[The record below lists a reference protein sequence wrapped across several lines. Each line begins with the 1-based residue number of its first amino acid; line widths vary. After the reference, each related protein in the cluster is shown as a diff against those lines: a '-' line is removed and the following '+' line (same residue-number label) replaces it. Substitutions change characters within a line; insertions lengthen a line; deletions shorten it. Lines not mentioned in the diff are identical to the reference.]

1 MKKVIISLFMMLPLL
16 STAQQC
22 IVKDCDDMTDKC
34 TYYPRHNMIL
44 ANEKKTMGFT
54 MDARIVEKNGQ
65 LSVADIMILSVN
77 IGGCNESDKLILMLS
92 DSTKLS
98 LTSWNK
104 FNCEGNAWFSLKESD
119 VNRLASSKIIK
130 AYFQNGRSYDS
141 FTKEIEGEDQDYFV
155 KIIADCKENKFTV
168 RPNN

>member
-1 MKKVIISLFMMLPLL
+1 MKKVFIAMTMALPFL
-16 STAQQC
+16 SFSQQC

-44 ANEKKTMGFT
+44 ANDEKTKGFT
-54 MDARIVEKNGQ
+54 LDARIVEKAGQ
-65 LSVADIMILSVN
+65 LSVADIMVLSVN
-77 IGGCNESDKLILMLS
+77 IGSCNENDKLILMLS

-104 FNCEGNAWFSLKESD
+104 FNCEGNAWFTLRESD
-119 VNRLASSKIIK
+119 INRLGSNKIIK

-141 FTKEIEGEDQDYFV
+141 FTKEITGEDQNYFV
-155 KIIADCKENKFTV
+155 KIIADCRENKFTV
-168 RPNN
+168 LPK

>member
-1 MKKVIISLFMMLPLL
+1 MKKIFISLLMALPLF
-16 STAQQC
+16 SAAQQC

-34 TYYPRHNMIL
+34 TYYPRHNMIV
-44 ANEKKTMGFT
+44 ANETKTIGFT

-65 LSVADIMILSVN
+65 LSVADIMVLSVN
-77 IGGCNESDKLILMLS
+77 IGNCNENDKLILMFE

-104 FNCEGNAWFSLKESD
+104 FNCEGNSWFTVREQEINK
-119 VNRLASSKIIK
+119 LASSKIIK

-141 FTKEIEGEDQDYFV
+141 YSSTIGPDDQDYFI
-155 KIIADCKENKFTV
+155 KIIADCRNNKFTV
-168 RPNN
+168 KP

>member
-1 MKKVIISLFMMLPLL
+1 MKKVFIAMAMALPFLSL
-16 STAQQC
+16 SQQC

-44 ANEKKTMGFT
+44 ANDAKTVGFT
-54 MDARIVEKNGQ
+54 LDARIVEKAGQ
-65 LSVADIMILSVN
+65 LSVADIMVLSVN
-77 IGGCNESDKLILMLS
+77 IGTCNENDKLILMLS

-104 FNCEGNAWFSLKESD
+104 FNCEGNAWFTLRESD
-119 VNRLASSKIIK
+119 INRLGSNKIIK

-141 FTKEIEGEDQDYFV
+141 FTKEITGENQNFFV
-155 KIIADCKENKFTV
+155 KLIADCRENKFTV
-168 RPNN
+168 LPK

>member
-1 MKKVIISLFMMLPLL
+1 MKKVFISLLMALPLF
-16 STAQQC
+16 SAAQQC

-34 TYYPRHNMIL
+34 TYYPRHNMIVT
-44 ANEKKTMGFT
+44 NETKTIGFT

-65 LSVADIMILSVN
+65 LSVADIMVLSVN
-77 IGGCNESDKLILMLS
+77 IGNCNENDKLILMFE

-104 FNCEGNAWFSLKESD
+104 FNCEGNAWFTVKESD
-119 VNRLASSKIIK
+119 VNRLASNKIIK

-141 FTKEIEGEDQDYFV
+141 YSSTIGPEDQDYFV
-155 KIIADCKENKFTV
+155 KIIADCKSNKVTV
-168 RPNN
+168 KQ

>member
-1 MKKVIISLFMMLPLL
+1 MKKIFISLLMALPLF
-16 STAQQC
+16 SAAQQC

-34 TYYPRHNMIL
+34 TYYPRHNMIVT
-44 ANEKKTMGFT
+44 NETKTIGFT

-65 LSVADIMILSVN
+65 LSMADIMVLSVN
-77 IGGCNESDKLILMLS
+77 IGNCNENDKLILMFE

-104 FNCEGNAWFSLKESD
+104 FNCEGNAWFTLKESD
-119 VNRLASSKIIK
+119 VNRLASNKIIK

-141 FTKEIEGEDQDYFV
+141 YSSTIGPEDQDYFV
-155 KIIADCKENKFTV
+155 KIIADCKSNKVTV
-168 RPNN
+168 KQ

>member
-1 MKKVIISLFMMLPLL
+1 MKKVFIAMAMALPFLSL
-16 STAQQC
+16 SQQC

-44 ANEKKTMGFT
+44 ANDEKTKGFT
-54 MDARIVEKNGQ
+54 LDARIVEKAGQ
-65 LSVADIMILSVN
+65 LSVADIMVLSVN
-77 IGGCNESDKLILMLS
+77 IGSCNENDKLILMLS

-104 FNCEGNAWFSLKESD
+104 FNCEGNAWFTLRESD
-119 VNRLASSKIIK
+119 INRLGSNKIIK

-141 FTKEIEGEDQDYFV
+141 FTKEIAVEDQDYFV
-155 KIIADCKENKFTV
+155 KLIADCRENKFTV
-168 RPNN
+168 LPK

>member
-1 MKKVIISLFMMLPLL
+1 MKKVFIAMAMALPFLSL
-16 STAQQC
+16 SQQC

-44 ANEKKTMGFT
+44 ANDEKTKGFT
-54 MDARIVEKNGQ
+54 LDARIVEKAGQ
-65 LSVADIMILSVN
+65 LSVADIMVLSVN
-77 IGGCNESDKLILMLS
+77 IGSCNENDKLILMLS

-104 FNCEGNAWFSLKESD
+104 FNCEGNAWFSLRESD
-119 VNRLASSKIIK
+119 INRLGSNKIIK

-141 FTKEIEGEDQDYFV
+141 FTKEITGEDQNYFV
-155 KIIADCKENKFTV
+155 KLIADCRENKFTV
-168 RPNN
+168 LPK

>member
-1 MKKVIISLFMMLPLL
+1 MKKVFIAMVMALPFL
-16 STAQQC
+16 SFSQQC

-34 TYYPRHNMIL
+34 TYYPNQNMIL
-44 ANEKKTMGFT
+44 ANDAKTVGFT
-54 MDARIVEKNGQ
+54 LDARIVEKAGQ
-65 LSVADIMILSVN
+65 LSVADIMVLSVN
-77 IGGCNESDKLILMLS
+77 IGTCNENDKLILMLS

-119 VNRLASSKIIK
+119 INRLASNKIIK

-141 FTKEIEGEDQDYFV
+141 FTKEITGENQNFFV
-155 KIIADCKENKFTV
+155 KLIADCRENKFTV
-168 RPNN
+168 LPK

>member
-1 MKKVIISLFMMLPLL
+1 MKKIFISLLMALPLF
-16 STAQQC
+16 SAAQQC

-34 TYYPRHNMIL
+34 TYYPRHNMIVT
-44 ANEKKTMGFT
+44 NETKTIGFT

-65 LSVADIMILSVN
+65 LSVADIMVLSVN
-77 IGGCNESDKLILMLS
+77 IGNCNENDKLILMFE

-104 FNCEGNAWFSLKESD
+104 FNCEGNAWFTLKESD
-119 VNRLASSKIIK
+119 VNRLASNKIIK

-141 FTKEIEGEDQDYFV
+141 YSSTIGPEDQDYFV
-155 KIIADCKENKFTV
+155 KIIADCKSNKVTV
-168 RPNN
+168 KQ

>member
-1 MKKVIISLFMMLPLL
+1 MKKVFIAIVMALPLL
-16 STAQQC
+16 SFSQQC

-44 ANEKKTMGFT
+44 ANDEKTKGFT
-54 MDARIVEKNGQ
+54 LDARIVEKAGQ
-65 LSVADIMILSVN
+65 LSVADIMVLSVN
-77 IGGCNESDKLILMLS
+77 IGSCNENDKLILMLS

-104 FNCEGNAWFSLKESD
+104 FNCEGNAWFSLRESD
-119 VNRLASSKIIK
+119 INRLGSNKIIK

-141 FTKEIEGEDQDYFV
+141 FTKEITGEDQNYFV
-155 KIIADCKENKFTV
+155 KLIADCRENKFTV
-168 RPNN
+168 LPK